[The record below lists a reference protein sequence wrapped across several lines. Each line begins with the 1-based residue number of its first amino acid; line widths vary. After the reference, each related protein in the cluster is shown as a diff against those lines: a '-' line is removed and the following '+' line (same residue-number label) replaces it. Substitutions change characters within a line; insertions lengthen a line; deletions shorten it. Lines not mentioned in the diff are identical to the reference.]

1 MSKHILVTGGAGF
14 IGSHLVEMLLDQ
26 GHHVTVLDN
35 LSTGKLGNLP
45 EHDRLDVVIGDVADV
60 DVLSRCVFDKDAI
73 VHLAAVAS
81 VQRSVEDP
89 LGTNRTN
96 MTGTLTLLEAARAAE
111 VKRFIYASSA
121 AVYGDA
127 TELPVRESAPLHPLT
142 PYAIDKLAGEQ
153 YLEHYHRQGTIS
165 GFSFRFFNVF
175 GPRQDASSPYSGVI
189 SVFADRVRAGR
200 PVTIYGDGEQ
210 TRDFIF
216 VRDVAAVL
224 ASALEWPREPQ
235 LPIVNVGQGRQLS
248 LLAVLGAIE
257 NAAQKTIERR
267 FAEAREG
274 DIRHSRA
281 DITRLRER
289 MDPPLA
295 FTPLVESLKALV
307 RQPAPDA
314 EKKDRERVAAAVGRK
329 PTFDRAIRPSPRA
342 VAYAPARVLAPL
354 SPSAV
359 PRIATPPVLDPE
371 QRIAPGIRLERVSD
385 EDGVLQLARGRR

>member
-45 EHDRLDVVIGDVADV
+45 EHDRLDTVIGDVADV

-73 VHLAAVAS
+73 YHLAAVAS

-111 VKRFIYASSA
+111 VRRFIYASSA

-127 TELPVRESAPLHPLT
+127 TELPIRESAPLHPLT

-200 PVTIYGDGEQ
+200 PVTIYGDGTQ

-216 VRDVAAVL
+216 VRDVATVL

-235 LPIVNVGQGRQLS
+235 LPIVNIGQGRQLS

-257 NAAQKTIERR
+257 NAAQKTVERR
-267 FAEAREG
+267 FADARQG

-289 MDPPLA
+289 MDPPVS

-307 RQPAPDA
+307 RQPAPGA
-314 EKKDRERVAAAVGRK
+314 EALDRKRVAAAIGRK
-329 PTFDRAIRPSPRA
+329 PGFDRAVRPSPRVVEQPA
-342 VAYAPARVLAPL
+342 ARLTAPPFTTAA
-354 SPSAV
+354 
-359 PRIATPPVLDPE
+359 PRIATPAVLGPD
-371 QRIAPGIRLERVSD
+371 QRIAPGVRLERAAD
-385 EDGVLQLARGRR
+385 EDGMLHLTRGRK